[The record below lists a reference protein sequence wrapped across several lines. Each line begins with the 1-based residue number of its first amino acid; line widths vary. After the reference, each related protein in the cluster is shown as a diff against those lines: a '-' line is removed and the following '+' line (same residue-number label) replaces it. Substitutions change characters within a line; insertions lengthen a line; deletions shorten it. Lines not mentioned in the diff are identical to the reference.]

1 MFGGIVKAISGA
13 FQAFNAWMHA
23 EEIKEAKKDG
33 ARQTD
38 LAQRD
43 KQDEV
48 RKEAKKFRRSD
59 KPNTKRGAA
68 DRLSRNKGK
77 GSH

>member
-1 MFGGIVKAISGA
+1 MIGGIIKAISGA

-48 RKEAKKFRRSD
+48 RKEAKRVRRGRSSSKSD
-59 KPNTKRGAA
+59 AA
-68 DRLSRNKGK
+68 DRLRKK
-77 GSH
+77 R